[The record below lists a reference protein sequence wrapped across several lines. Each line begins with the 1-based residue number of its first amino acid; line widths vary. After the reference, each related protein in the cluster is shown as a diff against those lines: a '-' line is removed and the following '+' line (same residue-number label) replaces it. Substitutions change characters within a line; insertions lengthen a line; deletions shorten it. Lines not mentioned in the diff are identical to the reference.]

1 MSAAQLLG
9 GAIPLK
15 TASLAV
21 FADPSG
27 ADGWAGAT
35 ALTAGT
41 VTVTAPYLP
50 ANSTILLCPINT
62 AGVGI
67 TNLAIAASAVS
78 NGGASNA
85 SFTITSSA
93 NTDARA
99 VKWVAIL
106 N

>member
-27 ADGWAGAT
+27 AKGWAGSAT
-35 ALTAGT
+35 LAAGT
-41 VTVTAPYLP
+41 VSVTAPYLP
-50 ANSTILLCPINT
+50 ANSTILLSPINT
-62 AGVGI
+62 TTGASNDALSVG
-67 TNLAIAASAVS
+67 AVS

-85 SFTITSSA
+85 AFAIYSSD
-93 NTDARA
+93 TGDVRA
-99 VKWVAIL
+99 VKWVALL

>member
-27 ADGWAGAT
+27 VSAWAGST
-35 ALTAGT
+35 TLVAGT
-41 VTVTAPYLP
+41 VSVTAPYLP
-50 ANSTILLCPINT
+50 ANSTILLSPINDAT
-62 AGVGI
+62 GATNDALSVG
-67 TNLAIAASAVS
+67 AVS
-78 NGGASNA
+78 NAGASNA
-85 SFTITSSA
+85 AFAIYSSD
-93 NTDARA
+93 TGDVRV
-99 VKWVAIL
+99 VKWVALL

>member
-27 ADGWAGAT
+27 VDGWAGSAT
-35 ALTAGT
+35 LAAGT
-41 VTVTAPYLP
+41 VSVAAPFLP

-62 AGVGI
+62 AGVGS
-67 TNLAIAASAVS
+67 TNLAVAASAVS

-93 NTDARA
+93 NTDVRD